1 MHHQPLPDAGKQ
13 HPQKNEIK
21 DALKCVQRA
30 MRGKDP
36 NELAA
41 ACSRLEMLIGAQPY
55 AGAESDMQYH
65 SAPDINDDG
74 SMDADVQE

>member
-1 MHHQPLPDAGKQ
+1 
-13 HPQKNEIK
+13 
-21 DALKCVQRA
+21 
-30 MRGKDP
+30 MRGKDS